1 MKVNLN
7 IDPDL
12 RLGDPGKIVLSLF
25 HEQSGHVLAEKE
37 FDLYDLLT
45 DYISA
50 KALALPG
57 SDEMHMYIPTSA
69 RSNVASVVEGLSD
82 VAQDA
87 RAMYYELTEHNIQ
100 NIASARAL

>member
-45 DYISA
+45 DYMSA

-57 SDEMHMYIPTSA
+57 
-69 RSNVASVVEGLSD
+69 SNVASVVEGLSD